1 MMISLKKNHPMMLR
15 AVMLI
20 TKNTSN
26 HNVVRPEW
34 AVILRP
40 FFTTLN
46 NYIMEE

>member
-1 MMISLKKNHPMMLR
+1 MS
-15 AVMLI
+15 I

-46 NYIMEE
+46 NYIMEERDGKIRQIIFKYKI